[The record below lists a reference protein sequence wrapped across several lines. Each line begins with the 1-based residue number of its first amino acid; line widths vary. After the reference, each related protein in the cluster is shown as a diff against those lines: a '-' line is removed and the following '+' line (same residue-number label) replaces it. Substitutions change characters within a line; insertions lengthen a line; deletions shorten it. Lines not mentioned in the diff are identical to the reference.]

1 MDRKEKKRKEE
12 KRRKETRDTT
22 IVEQGSRHF
31 IIYWMA
37 GWWAG
42 WVGWRADLRAAG
54 VAGVAG
60 LRAGQPVCGRKGIHP
75 ATAGNA
81 GTAQKQF
88 ETI

>member
-1 MDRKEKKRKEE
+1 MIKWIEKKRREKKRKEE
-12 KRRKETRDTT
+12 KKQEIQQLLNKDHDILLFT
-22 IVEQGSRHF
+22 G
-31 IIYWMA
+31 WLA
-37 GWWAG
+37 GWAG
-42 WVGWRADLRAAG
+42 WVGWRADLRA
-54 VAGVAG
+54 AGVAG